1 MVKKFR
7 TSPAF
12 VLAFVALLV
21 ALGGSAAAG
30 VPAKVARAISGSSI
44 KAHSI
49 TGSKLKH
56 NTLTGTQ
63 IAESKLSIVPKAKK
77 SITAHS
83 AGVALAAG
91 NATNVGGL
99 NVKKVSLVAK
109 PGTSNQ
115 TIASVPGLNLIAACS
130 ITGNAGFVA
139 QSTANGGDARIT
151 LVQRSHAKASTVGT
165 TLVGADGAFDI
176 SQTIDLTRGA
186 ASGNGTLEYINNTNG
201 QIAQVTYT
209 FHNGA
214 KKAPCVFGGVAF
226 AG

>member
-1 MVKKFR
+1 MVNKFR

-49 TGSKLKH
+49 SGSKLKN

-63 IAESKLSIVPKAKK
+63 IAESKLNIVPRAKK

-115 TIASVPGLNLIAACS
+115 TIASVTGVNLIAACS
-130 ITGNAGFVA
+130 ATGNAGFVA
-139 QSTANGGDARIT
+139 QSTANGGDARVT
-151 LVQRSHAKASTVGT
+151 LIQRSHTKTSTLD
-165 TLVGADGAFDI
+165 TLVGADGAFDN

-186 ASGNGTLEYINNTNG
+186 FSGNGTLEYVNRTNG

-209 FHNGA
+209 FHNGS
-214 KKAPCVFGGVAF
+214 KIGPCVFGGVAF